1 MANPTCDDL
10 KIKDGVLMHL
20 ILLIDDD
27 EHLAA
32 PLVTCFARFNL
43 QLDSVTR
50 PSLGL
55 ARLQAA
61 AHDAAVLDAMLP
73 EMDGFA
79 LCREIRNESDIPVV
93 MVTARGDVMDRVVG
107 LELGADD
114 HLPKPFEPGELVAR
128 VQTILRGQRT
138 APHPHPLPPV
148 PVPVLA
154 SVGCFGV

>member
-1 MANPTCDDL
+1 
-10 KIKDGVLMHL
+10 MHI

-32 PLVTCFARFNL
+32 PLMTCFARFNL

-114 HLPKPFEPGELVAR
+114 HLPKPFEPGEQVAR